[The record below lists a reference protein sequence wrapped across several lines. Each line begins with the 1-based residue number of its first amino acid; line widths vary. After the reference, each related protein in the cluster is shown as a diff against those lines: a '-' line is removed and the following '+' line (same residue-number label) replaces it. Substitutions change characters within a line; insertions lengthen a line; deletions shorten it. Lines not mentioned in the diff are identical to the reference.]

1 VIDPQAG
8 SLGLEW
14 AVERSGGRAVIG
26 VTGELDIATV
36 GSLGPAVRAELL
48 QGSVVLDLSGLSF
61 MDSSGVRLIDT
72 LLREVDAEGW
82 TLTFRPG
89 LQRAVR
95 QVLEMTGMLAVLP
108 REAAPLD
115 KSPE

>member
-1 VIDPQAG
+1 VIDRAAG
-8 SLGLEW
+8 APGLQC
-14 AVERSGGRAVIG
+14 AVERSGGRAVIS
-26 VTGELDIATV
+26 VTGELDIATI
-36 GSLGPAVRAELL
+36 GSLGPAVRAELR

-82 TLTFRPG
+82 TLTFRPA
-89 LQRAVR
+89 LHRAVR

-108 REAAPLD
+108 IEATPLD
-115 KSPE
+115 RSPE